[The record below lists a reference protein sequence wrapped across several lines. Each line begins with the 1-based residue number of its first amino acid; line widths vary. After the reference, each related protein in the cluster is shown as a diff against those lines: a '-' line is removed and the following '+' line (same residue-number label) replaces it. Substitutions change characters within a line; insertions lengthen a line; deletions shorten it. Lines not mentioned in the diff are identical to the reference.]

1 LGYFREDYEYVAN
14 AAADYLDEH
23 NGRFCITPDYPN
35 GTYAYFATI
44 DADLN
49 SAYPYVVGSTFYG
62 VSSDRKV
69 SAISE
74 TTTPYTTTNTNSALF
89 ETLKVGIYPNPATDL
104 IAVQFGGLVES
115 DFRLDL
121 IDATGRIIESKSIN
135 KGQTIAYFDVQTVYN
150 GLYFVKISNGNQS
163 ITRKVIIARD

>member
-1 LGYFREDYEYVAN
+1 M
-14 AAADYLDEH
+14 
-23 NGRFCITPDYPN
+23 
-35 GTYAYFATI
+35 
-44 DADLN
+44 
-49 SAYPYVVGSTFYG
+49 
-62 VSSDRKV
+62 
-69 SAISE
+69 
-74 TTTPYTTTNTNSALF
+74 
-89 ETLKVGIYPNPATDL
+89 KVGIYPNPATDL